1 MDKQTVEKAA
11 GLSRQVIVGSFH
23 HPKTGDLY
31 VRMVPLRPG
40 MIIERNG
47 KRYQVDVKGT
57 QRRVK

>member
-1 MDKQTVEKAA
+1 MDEQGKVISST
-11 GLSRQVIVGSFH
+11 LPQVIISSFH

-47 KRYQVDVKGT
+47 KRYQVDAKGT

>member
-1 MDKQTVEKAA
+1 MDEQ
-11 GLSRQVIVGSFH
+11 SRKVIPSTLPQVIVSSFH

-47 KRYQVDVKGT
+47 KRYQVDAKGT
-57 QRRVK
+57 QRRVQ